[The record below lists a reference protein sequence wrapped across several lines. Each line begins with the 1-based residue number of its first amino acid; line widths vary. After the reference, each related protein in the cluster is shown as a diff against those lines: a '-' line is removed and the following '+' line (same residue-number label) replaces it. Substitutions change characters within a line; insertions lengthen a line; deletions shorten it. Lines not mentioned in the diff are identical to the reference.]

1 MTFFS
6 FQYVIPSRLCYLDYW
21 NVNLRSSKRSKIIM
35 PVDSYEH
42 CGRDIQDGTGVCSGK
57 GQGFGGTSIP
67 KIVQDRHDCGW

>member
-1 MTFFS
+1 
-6 FQYVIPSRLCYLDYW
+6 
-21 NVNLRSSKRSKIIM
+21 M

-42 CGRDIQDGTGVCSGK
+42 CGRDTQDGTGVCSGK